1 MCFFLLSLRDGLFSR
16 PELFVSFWLC
26 VMLELYVVLQ
36 LLCEMLELIVVM
48 GLLPETLELFVV
60 FGLCVVSVCE
70 LCTVL
75 FICEFSRVRMLL
87 SCFRCS
93 TRLWMV
99 SWILVIAV
107 YLIGANESLFRISW

>member
-48 GLLPETLELFVV
+48 GLLPETLELFFYLDCV
-60 FGLCVVSVCE
+60 LCRCVSCV
-70 LCTVL
+70 LCCL
-75 FICEFSRVRMLL
+75 F
-87 SCFRCS
+87 
-93 TRLWMV
+93 V
-99 SWILVIAV
+99 SFLV
-107 YLIGANESLFRISW
+107 